1 MKCFG
6 QSSLFH
12 ICRLRLH
19 VLSDVDLQNISPRP
33 FICHLKICLPSSGIF
48 MGLQTF
54 ILHLFGSVEHTMAV
68 GSTEEWTNTR
78 LMLGG
83 GSSAHSKR
91 HQEFN
96 DVLA

>member
-1 MKCFG
+1 
-6 QSSLFH
+6 
-12 ICRLRLH
+12 
-19 VLSDVDLQNISPRP
+19 
-33 FICHLKICLPSSGIF
+33 
-48 MGLQTF
+48 
-54 ILHLFGSVEHTMAV
+54 MAV